1 MGFGPFGGPPGQD
14 FTLKKSYIRYARYIV
29 DPKQPFALH
38 PALHA
43 LRGFRPHLSRILLFN
58 DLAHFLKVPCVTPP
72 CIPLPSPPY
81 FFAIYTDHTPA
92 FHFLMTCDGDYLFW

>member
-43 LRGFRPHLSRILLFN
+43 LRDFLPHLSRILLFN
-58 DLAHFLKVPCVTPP
+58 DLAHFLKVPCVTPSA
-72 CIPLPSPPY
+72 IPHHTFSPFIHIHPSVP
-81 FFAIYTDHTPA
+81 FFDDLRRI
-92 FHFLMTCDGDYLFW
+92 LLLF

>member
-43 LRGFRPHLSRILLFN
+43 LRDFLPHLRRILLFN
-58 DLAHFLKVPCVTPP
+58 DLAHFLQVPCVTLPP
-72 CIPLPSPPY
+72 HPL
-81 FFAIYTDHTPA
+81 HTPHT
-92 FHFLMTCDGDYLFW
+92 FSPFIQITPQRSIF